1 MPPAATNTV
10 WTEEEIAAHAGSL
23 AGDPQRANEL
33 AALLREEHPCYEQRG
48 GAAVVRLRGWVLLC
62 LARSGITDD
71 TLLFVL
77 EELDNGLDP
86 YLVAAAALALRSY
99 PTPKA
104 AFAPFVTRS
113 LGNVVG
119 RNQLVSFAGYGEYV
133 VSPGSGTSP
142 IRELLETLCWLG
154 PAAQTALPE
163 VKAFARNP
171 AFPGEL
177 KGHLDRAIQAI
188 AVERPRDEEACC
200 QMPDSLRGL
209 STWARQAFGSAPS
222 VIFEGDQGGRLTFD
236 EVFSGHPTIVVFFYT
251 RCDNPLKC
259 TLSVTKL
266 GRVQQ
271 LLEARGLSGRIH
283 TAAITYDPDF
293 DLAARMRSYGE
304 RRGLAL
310 GPTNRMLRTI
320 EGDASLR
327 SHFKP
332 GVNFVES
339 VVNRHRIEAY
349 ILDDR
354 GAIAYCFERLQ
365 WDEAEVV
372 ERATELLESGPAVG
386 RAVPAG
392 TTLGTLA
399 ALGLAI
405 FPKCPACWAAYLSTL
420 GIASLERIPY
430 PWVAPLL
437 AVAALI
443 NLVSVWLRARSTH
456 RWTGA
461 WLVTAGVA
469 MIGLSRFGWPPAGW
483 GVAATLIGSIVST
496 LSLRESRRNV
506 RRQAITWGSTRVR
519 GIRL

>member
-1 MPPAATNTV
+1 MPPAGTNTV
-10 WTEEEIAAHAGSL
+10 WTEEEIAAYAGSL
-23 AGDPQRANEL
+23 AGDPRRAGEL
-33 AALLREEHPCYEQRG
+33 AALLREDHPFYEQRG
-48 GAAVVRLRGWVLLC
+48 GAAVVRLRGWVLLS
-62 LARSGITDD
+62 LARTGITDE

-104 AFAPFVTRS
+104 AFAPFVISS
-113 LGNVVG
+113 LGNIMG
-119 RNQLVSFAGYGEYV
+119 RNQPVSFAHYGDYV
-133 VSPGSGTSP
+133 VSPRAGASP
-142 IRELLETLCWLG
+142 IRELLETLRWLG
-154 PAAQTALPE
+154 PAARSVLPE
-163 VKAFARNP
+163 VQAFARNP
-171 AFPGEL
+171 AFPREL
-177 KGHLDRAIQAI
+177 KGPLDGAIRAIALEQ
-188 AVERPRDEEACC
+188 PRNGNEQACC
-200 QMPDSLRGL
+200 ELPEALRGL
-209 STWARQAFGSAPS
+209 ATWTKQAFRSDQA

-259 TLSVTKL
+259 TLSITKL

-271 LLEARGLSGRIH
+271 LLAARGLAGRIH

-293 DLAARMRSYGE
+293 DLTARMRSYGE

-310 GPTNRMLRTI
+310 GPTNRMLRTM
-320 EGDASLR
+320 EGAASLR
-327 SHFKP
+327 SHFKL

-354 GAIAYCFERLQ
+354 GGIAYCFERLQ

-372 ERATELLESGPAVG
+372 ERAAALLESGPAEVKP
-386 RAVPAG
+386 VPAG
-392 TTLGTLA
+392 ATLGSLA

-420 GIASLERIPY
+420 GIAGLERIPY

-443 NLVSVWLRARSTH
+443 NLGSVWLRARSTH

-461 WLVTAGVA
+461 WLVTAGAA
-469 MIGLSRFGWPPAGW
+469 MIGLSRFGWPLAGW
-483 GVAATLIGSIVST
+483 GVAATLIGSVVST
-496 LSLRESRRNV
+496 LPLRDSRVQGREK
-506 RRQAITWGSTRVR
+506 RFGL
-519 GIRL
+519 G